1 MKKFKLP
8 LIGLLVAGL
17 LTIAFIGCKKDLKSP
32 TLTSD
37 AKPVTN
43 PGGGTPAFDLS
54 LPDADVTCATSTT
67 YCFNTTLLNH
77 GGNPVGGQTQIHA
90 EIWNVE
96 TPPTLVATSAT
107 LDAGSGS
114 VCFSDLNLTAGS
126 YTVKVY
132 YDHVENLNATPQ
144 HGVFEFPLTVQS
156 ADQCSTTTCQT
167 YGLTFSRNPVVILD
181 QNLVPISVNVT
192 YTVTN
197 CTGDQTFTNL
207 KIQGGLVNKASAPTI
222 AGSGTGLITSY
233 TFKKNGGNYI
243 ITGFFNLAP
252 GQYSSFNVVYD
263 VATGCNN
270 YLTGE
275 WSVKNGPI
283 PVIDPT
289 IQGTASPY
297 YVNRLYSVCP

>member
-1 MKKFKLP
+1 MRKFKLP
-8 LIGLLVAGL
+8 LIALLTAGL

-32 TLTSD
+32 ALTSD
-37 AKPVTN
+37 GTATP
-43 PGGGTPAFDLS
+43 TPAFTLA

-67 YCFNTTLLNH
+67 YCFNTTLLNN
-77 GGNPVGGQTQIHA
+77 GGNTVGGQTQIHA
-90 EIWNVE
+90 EIYDATN
-96 TPPTLVATSAT
+96 TLVSTSAT
-107 LDAGSGS
+107 LEASSGS
-114 VCFSDLNLTAGS
+114 VCFSGLNLVAGS
-126 YTVKVY
+126 YDVKVY
-132 YDHVENLNATPQ
+132 YDHVENLNPKPQ

-156 ADQCSTTTCQT
+156 ADQCGITTCQT
-167 YGLTFSRNPVVILD
+167 SGLTFSRTPVLVLD
-181 QNLVPISVNVT
+181 QNFVPINVNVT

-197 CTGDQTFTNL
+197 CTGDQTFNNL

-243 ITGFFNLAP
+243 ITGYFNLAP

-263 VATGCNN
+263 VATACNN

-297 YVNRLYSVCP
+297 YVNRLYSVCPLP

>member
-8 LIGLLVAGL
+8 LIALLVTGL

-43 PGGGTPAFDLS
+43 PGGGTPVFDLS
-54 LPDADVTCATSTT
+54 LPDADVMCATSTT
-67 YCFNTTLLNH
+67 YCFNTTLVNH
-77 GGNPVGGQTQIHA
+77 GGGTVGGQTAIFA
-90 EIWNVE
+90 KIYDATN
-96 TPPTLVATSAT
+96 TLVATSAT
-107 LDAGSGS
+107 LESSSGS
-114 VCFSDLNLTAGS
+114 VCFSELTLIAGD
-126 YTVKVY
+126 YIVKVH
-132 YDHVENLNATPQ
+132 YDHVQNPNEPNTQQAD
-144 HGVFEFPLTVQS
+144 FEFPLTVQS
-156 ADQCSTTTCQT
+156 SDQCGTTTCNT
-167 YGLTFSRNPVVILD
+167 YGLTFSRTPVVILD
-181 QNLVPISVNVT
+181 QDMKPISVNVT

-222 AGSGTGLITSY
+222 AGTGTGLITSY
-233 TFKKNGGNYI
+233 TSKKNGGNYV
-243 ITGFFNLAP
+243 ITGYFNLAP